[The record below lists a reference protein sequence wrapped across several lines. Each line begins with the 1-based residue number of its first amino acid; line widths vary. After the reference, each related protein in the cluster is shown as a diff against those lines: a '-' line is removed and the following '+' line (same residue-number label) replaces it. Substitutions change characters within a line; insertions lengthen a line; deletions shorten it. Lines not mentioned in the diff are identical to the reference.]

1 MASLVN
7 VNELKFKP
15 DLSIKQKESLSDFN
29 YDSEHFDYCC
39 ALSKET
45 LIDVIDELFGLEIH
59 EIEGEPEFCICEN
72 ELLEIQEEA
81 RKKLTESGVIGDY
94 INEAIRNIAGID
106 GANLDKVYAETILS
120 RWYISF

>member
-7 VNELKFKP
+7 VDELQFKP
-15 DLSIKQKESLSDFN
+15 DLSAEQKERLSEFN
-29 YDSEHFDYCC
+29 YDSEHFDYFCP
-39 ALSKET
+39 LSKET
-45 LIDVIDELFGLEIH
+45 LIDVIDKLFGLEIH

-81 RKKLTESGVIGDY
+81 RKILTESGVIGDA

-106 GANLDKVYAETILS
+106 GANLDKVYTETNLS
-120 RWYISF
+120 RWYLSF